1 MTYLNLVSRIK
12 TDQIFANSTSVF
24 QFFLK
29 KVVLNQQLMV
39 ACPSF
44 CNSQEKFPKAQVD
57 IYITVLEN
65 DGNGQSVGMTT
76 AFCCTKVQES
86 VVGSVNAKM
95 SWNGQND
102 FKLWLYAQR
111 GTYFWIAVL

>member
-1 MTYLNLVSRIK
+1 ML
-12 TDQIFANSTSVF
+12 
-24 QFFLK
+24 
-29 KVVLNQQLMV
+29 
-39 ACPSF
+39 ACSSF

-102 FKLWLYAQR
+102 FQIMVIYTTWYLLLDREHSLCSSGSIVNKQSKN
-111 GTYFWIAVL
+111 

>member
-1 MTYLNLVSRIK
+1 ML
-12 TDQIFANSTSVF
+12 
-24 QFFLK
+24 
-29 KVVLNQQLMV
+29 
-39 ACPSF
+39 ACSSF

-76 AFCCTKVQES
+76 AFCCAKVQES

-95 SWNGQND
+95 SWNGQNY

-111 GTYFWIAVL
+111 GTYFWIGNILFVALAVL